1 MKRLTEKTV
10 KALRGR
16 YRKMTLGILGRSNNV
31 YQASN
36 DELGYTN
43 KSGDIFLGF
52 NHSILRELDMKKHI
66 AALDGVFAHEVM
78 HQLLTDFNGESIYLK
93 ANIAPKEQKVFHM
106 LCNVM
111 EDSYIEYFAPN
122 FLGEML
128 IHALNYMRAYMY
140 YKSPKLNA
148 KTPFSEFFQAC
159 IHYGDGGLV
168 KGSFTF
174 PEAKDCFA
182 KAILIMD
189 AHLQERDPDVRLSY
203 VNEVFEITR
212 CLWEPELKTAEF
224 LKELA
229 KIANKNGHGDTPN
242 GVPAPSGSPLEENDS
257 ETPAGDS
264 VKEKRK
270 ERMKAKIGENRS
282 DTKENSGSEGE
293 DDESKDNADNANGKS
308 KASSKS
314 DSSENSAGDSSSD
327 ESRPEANS
335 KNNSDS
341 NPESNHSS
349 DSDSHGD
356 SDPSGKSGED
366 DTEDDGKELLNA
378 EELTEEELLKKSEE
392 LAAAECE
399 IEAEAAEATKTSND
413 SIEFKPSSDGFKGY
427 CKNKSCLNIDVKM
440 SPSESVANAYKSIV
454 EEPTFASGIKR
465 TANAIERIFRK
476 DREEKMYRTS
486 GAVSISRL
494 SEARVTA
501 RVFTRRKDPKN
512 LRNVHIMLAVDES
525 GSMNS
530 SQKYLAAQKS
540 AIGLAEVFAKLG
552 VQLSVLGFSADE
564 SGADVVHRFYLRGK
578 NTLQNRLK
586 LLSISA
592 RADNFDGYTIRYCG
606 EYLKHCHEE
615 YKILLVIS
623 DGKPACYS
631 YHSREDGV
639 RDVKLAVKEVS
650 KHAKVLGILLGSDDP
665 TVHREMYG
673 YNFLH
678 IKNTKDLFNG
688 VAGLI
693 KKAIKDW

>member
-1 MKRLTEKTV
+1 MKRLTKKTIT
-10 KALRGR
+10 ALQGQ
-16 YRKMTLGILGRSNNV
+16 YRKMMLGILARPNNV
-31 YQASN
+31 YQAAN
-36 DELGYTN
+36 NELGYTN
-43 KSGDIFLGF
+43 KTGDIFLGF
-52 NHSILRELDMKKHI
+52 NHSLLHELNMKKHI

-78 HQLLTDFNGESIYLK
+78 HQLLTDFDGESKYLK
-93 ANIAPKEQKVFHM
+93 AYIAPKEQKVFHM
-106 LCNVM
+106 ICNVM

-122 FLGEML
+122 FLGEKL
-128 IHALNYMRAYMY
+128 IRALNYMRAYMY

-189 AHLQERDPDVRLSY
+189 AHLQERDPNVRLSY

-212 CLWEPELKTAEF
+212 CLWDPELKTAEF
-224 LKELA
+224 LKTLS
-229 KIANKNGHGDTPN
+229 KIAEESGHEDTPTHT
-242 GVPAPSGSPLEENDS
+242 PSPSGSPLEENTS
-257 ETPAGDS
+257 ETPAGNS

-270 ERMKAKIGENRS
+270 EQMRS
-282 DTKENSGSEGE
+282 KMGKSSPATKEKSSSEGNNE
-293 DDESKDNADNANGKS
+293 DEGDANSASDKS
-308 KASSKS
+308 TASSES
-314 DSSENSAGDSSSD
+314 DSSKDSARDDNPSEPG
-327 ESRPEANS
+327 AG
-335 KNNSDS
+335 NNSS
-341 NPESNHSS
+341 NNSNSEQEL
-349 DSDSHGD
+349 SHD
-356 SDPSGKSGED
+356 SDPGSCNDPNSGDKSEGND
-366 DTEDDGKELLNA
+366 AEDDGRELLDS
-378 EELTEEELLKKSEE
+378 EELTEEELLKRAEE
-392 LAAAECE
+392 LAAAEHE
-399 IEAEAAEATKTSND
+399 VEAEEAEEAKSSND
-413 SIEFKPSSDGFKGY
+413 SIEFKPSSDGYKGY

-440 SPSESVANAYKSIV
+440 NPGESVVDAYKSIV
-454 EEPTFASGIKR
+454 GEPCFASGIIR
-465 TANAIERIFRK
+465 TANSIERIFRK
-476 DREEKMYRTS
+476 DKEEKMYRTS

-525 GSMNS
+525 GSMHS
-530 SQKYLAAQKS
+530 GHKYLAARRS

-564 SGADVVHRFYLRGK
+564 GGVDVVHRFYLRGK

-592 RADNFDGYTIRYCG
+592 RSDNFDGYTVRYCG

-623 DGKPACYS
+623 DGQPACYS
-631 YHSREDGV
+631 YGSREDGI

-650 KHAKVLGILLGSDDP
+650 KHAKVLGILLGDNTP

-678 IKNTKDLFNG
+678 IKNTEDLFNG

>member
-1 MKRLTEKTV
+1 
-10 KALRGR
+10 
-16 YRKMTLGILGRSNNV
+16 
-31 YQASN
+31 
-36 DELGYTN
+36 
-43 KSGDIFLGF
+43 
-52 NHSILRELDMKKHI
+52 
-66 AALDGVFAHEVM
+66 
-78 HQLLTDFNGESIYLK
+78 
-93 ANIAPKEQKVFHM
+93 
-106 LCNVM
+106 
-111 EDSYIEYFAPN
+111 
-122 FLGEML
+122 
-128 IHALNYMRAYMY
+128 
-140 YKSPKLNA
+140 
-148 KTPFSEFFQAC
+148 
-159 IHYGDGGLV
+159 
-168 KGSFTF
+168 
-174 PEAKDCFA
+174 
-182 KAILIMD
+182 MD
-189 AHLQERDPDVRLSY
+189 AHLQERNPDIRLSY

-229 KIANKNGHGDTPN
+229 KIANKNGHGDTPE
-242 GVPAPSGSPLEENDS
+242 GVPAPLGSPLEENDS
-257 ETPAGDS
+257 DTPSGNS

-270 ERMKAKIGENRS
+270 ERMKAKIGELSSN
-282 DTKENSGSEGE
+282 TKEDSGSEGE
-293 DDESKDNADNANGKS
+293 NDEGKDNTNNTNGKS

-314 DSSENSAGDSSSD
+314 GSSKGSAGGSNSD

-349 DSDSHGD
+349 DSDFHGD
-356 SDPSGKSGED
+356 SDPSGKSGEN
-366 DTEDDGKELLNA
+366 DTEDDGKELLDA
-378 EELTEEELLKKSEE
+378 EELTEEELLEKAEE

-440 SPSESVANAYKSIV
+440 DSSESVASSYKSIV
-454 EEPTFASGIKR
+454 EEPAFASGIKR
-465 TANAIERIFRK
+465 TANAIERIFHK

-486 GAVSISRL
+486 GSVSISRL

-501 RVFTRRKDPKN
+501 RVFTRRKDQKN
-512 LRNVHIMLAVDES
+512 LRNIHIMLAVDES
-525 GSMNS
+525 GSMS
-530 SQKYLAAQKS
+530 SGNKYLAARKS

-564 SGADVVHRFYLRGK
+564 NGVDAVHRFYLRGK

-592 RADNFDGYTIRYCG
+592 RSDNFDGYTIRYCG
-606 EYLKHCHEE
+606 EYLKSCHEE

-623 DGKPACYS
+623 DGAPACFS
-631 YHSREDGV
+631 YHSHKDGI

-650 KHAKVLGILLGSDDP
+650 KHAKVLGILLGTQDP
-665 TVHREMYG
+665 AVHREMYG

-678 IKNTKDLFNG
+678 IKNTEDLFNG